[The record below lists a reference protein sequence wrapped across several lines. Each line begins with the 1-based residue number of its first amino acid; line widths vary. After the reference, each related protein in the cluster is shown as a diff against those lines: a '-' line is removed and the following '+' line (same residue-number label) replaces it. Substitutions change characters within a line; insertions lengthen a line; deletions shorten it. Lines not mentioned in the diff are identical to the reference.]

1 MSLNR
6 GFKRNIKKVLKAIV
20 NFCTDS
26 PFEYESNDIKDRKVA
41 KIFEHAVD
49 YYYTMAICNPTKLAQ
64 LLAKRD
70 MQLFLNDMDK
80 IYKAISENDKRI
92 IGLPTSACREYAKR
106 ENPAKG
112 IIHGKV

>member
-1 MSLNR
+1 M
-6 GFKRNIKKVLKAIV
+6 KRTIKRAIRKIIK
-20 NFCTDS
+20 FCTDS

-49 YYYTMAICNPTKLAQ
+49 YYYTMATVNPSKLAQ

-80 IYKAISENDKRI
+80 INTLYDGIKKEKA
-92 IGLPTSACREYAKR
+92 AC
-106 ENPAKG
+106 
-112 IIHGKV
+112 H